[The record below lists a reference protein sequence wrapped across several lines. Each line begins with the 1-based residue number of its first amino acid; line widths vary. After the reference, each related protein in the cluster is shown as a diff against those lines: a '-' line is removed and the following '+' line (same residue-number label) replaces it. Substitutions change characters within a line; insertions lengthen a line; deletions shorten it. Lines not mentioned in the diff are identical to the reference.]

1 MTNIKSGSFLFFSLI
16 VYALFWYMAYRI
28 VQLEHRVSV
37 LEDQMETTM
46 NLTTDDGRLTYHSE
60 GD

>member
-1 MTNIKSGSFLFFSLI
+1 MQNIKSGSFLFFSLI
-16 VYALFWYMAYRI
+16 VYALFWYMTYRI
-28 VQLEHRVSV
+28 IQLEHRVSV